1 MTDAF
6 TLPIQ
11 VVGAGPLSAWLVE
24 DHSVPVVSVAWAWP
38 GGASMDTAGHEGTA
52 ALAAAMLTEG
62 AGDLRALAFA
72 DALRDSAIGLNF
84 TAGRDNF
91 EGSFRCLADALP
103 EALRL
108 AKLAMT
114 APRMDADA
122 LERVRARAI
131 AGARTQLETPRGQ
144 AGRAFWASAF
154 PGHPAGRPPN
164 GTAESL
170 TIIRPE
176 ALSATLDAQLRR
188 DGLLVAVAGA
198 IRPAELAELMQD
210 LFGALP
216 AGAPA
221 TPPPLPRFASFGRQV
236 VPVPGP
242 QSQVVFGQPGIPPQD
257 PSWETAQIVLRVLGG
272 GGFSSRLMEAVR
284 VQRGLT
290 YGVGVGI
297 DTLFG
302 GGVIA
307 GSFATENGKVAEAL
321 DVTRGVWAELAQQ
334 GPTDAELEESVAYLT
349 GSLPLQFT
357 DSRRI
362 AATLLAMRRNDRP
375 LDWLSGRNDRLRA
388 ITRADAVRCAGTLL
402 KPDALAVTVA
412 GEPVGL

>member
-131 AGARTQLETPRGQ
+131 AGARTQLETPARP
-144 AGRAFWASAF
+144 GRSGLLGLCLPRS
-154 PGHPAGRPPN
+154 PGGPATERHGGKPDDHPARGAVGNARCAAPARWAAGGRGRRHPP
-164 GTAESL
+164 GGAC
-170 TIIRPE
+170 R
-176 ALSATLDAQLRR
+176 ADAGPVR
-188 DGLLVAVAGA
+188 
-198 IRPAELAELMQD
+198 RPARR
-210 LFGALP
+210 
-216 AGAPA
+216 APA

-307 GSFATENGKVAEAL
+307 GSFATENGKVAEAPRRDPRRL
-321 DVTRGVWAELAQQ
+321 GRAGPAGPDRRGAR
-334 GPTDAELEESVAYLT
+334 GI
-349 GSLPLQFT
+349 GG
-357 DSRRI
+357 
-362 AATLLAMRRNDRP
+362 
-375 LDWLSGRNDRLRA
+375 LSDRLAAAA
-388 ITRADAVRCAGTLL
+388 IHRQPADRRDAAGHAAQR
-402 KPDALAVTVA
+402 PAA
-412 GEPVGL
+412 